1 MAKAP
6 EKRIVTKKHLARME
20 REKLQRRYIII
31 GTIVV
36 FVIVIGIV
44 SYGFI
49 ETMLL
54 KPSQPIATVRDE
66 TITTGEF
73 QARVR
78 FERYQ
83 LIQQY
88 LQTLQSMQAFGS
100 DENTQAFFQQSLNQI
115 QLQLEPATLGQ
126 VVLNTMI
133 EDSLIRQEAN
143 RQGITVTAD
152 EIDERIQQEFG
163 YYPDGQ
169 PPTPTAAPTTRPT
182 STLSPTQL
190 ALAPPTP
197 TPTESPT
204 ATPDLTPSPTVTEQ
218 ATSTPS
224 GPTPTSGPSPT
235 PTPYTFEQ
243 FQQIYRETVQRLN
256 DDIDLREAHIRAIFE
271 EFLYREKLIDVI
283 VKDIP
288 SEQEQVWARHILVS
302 DEETANEVLNRLHDG
317 EDFAELA
324 AEYSED
330 ESNKDRG
337 GDLGWFSPGRMV
349 QEFERIAFQI
359 GIGEISDPV
368 ETSFGWH
375 IIQVLGHELRPLSA
389 SEQSQLRREAFDQ
402 WLQTERTRV
411 NPQISDYFEDRI
423 PTEPSLPTEFQQP
436 LSSPQ

>member
-6 EKRIVTKKHLARME
+6 EKKTVTKKHLARME

-36 FVIVIGIV
+36 LVLVVGLIFYGI
-44 SYGFI
+44 I
-49 ETMLL
+49 ETLFI
-54 KPSQPIATVRDE
+54 KPSQPIATVGDE
-66 TITTGEF
+66 TISTSDF

-88 LQTLQSMQAFGS
+88 MQTYQSMQTFGS
-100 DENTQAFFQQSLNQI
+100 DENTQAFFQQTLNQI
-115 QLQLEPATLGQ
+115 QLQLEPLTLGQ
-126 VVLNTMI
+126 SVLNTMI
-133 EDSLIRQEAN
+133 EDSMIRQEAN
-143 RQGITVTAD
+143 RRGIIVTAD

-163 YYPDGQ
+163 YYPAGQ
-169 PPTPTAAPTTRPT
+169 PPTPTAVPTSRPT

-190 ALAPPTP
+190 VLVPPTP

-204 ATPDLTPSPTVTEQ
+204 ATLDLTPSPTVTEE
-218 ATSTPS
+218 ATFTPS

-243 FQQIYRETVQRLN
+243 FQQIYQDTIQRFEE
-256 DDIDLREAHIRAIFE
+256 DIDFPEAQIRAIIE
-271 EFLYREKLIDVI
+271 ASLYREKLIDVI
-283 VKDIP
+283 ATDIP

-302 DEETANEVLNRLHDG
+302 DEDTAIEVLERLQNG
-317 EDFAELA
+317 EDFAKLA

-330 ESNKDRG
+330 ESNKDLG
-337 GDLGWFSPGRMV
+337 GDLGWFPRGRMV
-349 QEFERIAFQI
+349 QEFEDVAFQME
-359 GIGEISDPV
+359 IGEISDPV

-389 SEQSQLRREAFDQ
+389 SEQSQLRQEAFDQ

-411 NPQISDYFEDRI
+411 NPQIADYFEERI
-423 PTEPSLPTEFQQP
+423 PTEPSLPPELQQP
-436 LSSPQ
+436 